1 MRGGVPRTA
10 SLAGVA
16 GVALAALVGSAAPTG
31 RIYGYDNI
39 KRHLQ
44 RQKRTWGASG
54 SLAGQPHEHKREI
67 ARRLRQQARDAERQ
81 RARQVAKNGPDSPF
95 PGISRRGNF
104 VTWPNGQSAKAR

>member
-16 GVALAALVGSAAPTG
+16 GVALAALAGSAAPTG

-44 RQKRTWGASG
+44 RQKRTWGATG

-67 ARRLRQQARDAERQ
+67 ARRLRQADRDRRNQAHRWFCRHAMDAPRGDAAAVETGR
-81 RARQVAKNGPDSPF
+81 
-95 PGISRRGNF
+95 ISRRG
-104 VTWPNGQSAKAR
+104 RYL